1 MLTFSLIYCYYDAM
15 SFATSQQIDKYLEL
29 YKDVPVTFSKEIM
42 DVLSFDVKQ
51 AYVRASGG
59 QWPCII
65 NSVSM
70 IDAKI
75 ICNKN
80 SGLLKNISTKSFS
93 NAALRFS
100 FADADSKEPVS
111 FFVNIKLLGVS
122 DYQMPDLVLVSLS
135 YTQRAPDALIERLG
149 KVISANVNVQ
159 RFPNEKILLSDVNM
173 RRIGLSKKETVIFI
187 EGVPRRCIL
196 QNVSFSGAT
205 VYMMGVASFLKNKI
219 VTLKFEFLDPDIAM
233 AVKGKTCKARALE
246 DRKDLVSLTIEYES
260 QKVPM
265 NYQLCLNKYFELPK
279 KLLTTNAQEPME
291 ETDE

>member
-1 MLTFSLIYCYYDAM
+1 M
-15 SFATSQQIDKYLEL
+15 SFATSQQIDRYLEL

-42 DVLSFDVKQ
+42 EVLFFDVKQ

-65 NSVSM
+65 NSASM

-75 ICNKN
+75 ICNRN

-93 NAALRFS
+93 NASLRFS
-100 FADADSKEPVS
+100 FADEDSKEPVS
-111 FFVNIKLLGVS
+111 FFVNIRLLGVS
-122 DYQMPDLVLVSLS
+122 DYQMPDLALVSLE

-149 KVISANVNVQ
+149 KVISASVNAK
-159 RFPNEKILLSDVNM
+159 RSPNEKIVLSDMNM
-173 RRIGLSKKETVIFI
+173 RRIALSKKETVIFI

-205 VYMMGVASFLKNKI
+205 VYMMGVASFLKNRT
-219 VTLKFEFLDPDIAM
+219 VTLKFEFLDPDTAIAI
-233 AVKGKTCKARALE
+233 KGKTLKARPLE

-260 QKVPM
+260 QKIPM
-265 NYQLCLNKYFELPK
+265 NYQLYLNRYFELPK
-279 KLLTTNAQEPME
+279 KLLAPDTQEPME
-291 ETDE
+291 DSDE

>member
-1 MLTFSLIYCYYDAM
+1 MLTFSIFYCYYNGM
-15 SFATSQQIDKYLEL
+15 SFATSQQIDRYLEL

-42 DVLSFDVKQ
+42 EVLFFDVKQ

-65 NSVSM
+65 NSASM

-75 ICNKN
+75 ICNRN

-93 NAALRFS
+93 NASLRFS
-100 FADADSKEPVS
+100 FADEDSKEPVS
-111 FFVNIKLLGVS
+111 FFVNIRLLGVS
-122 DYQMPDLVLVSLS
+122 DYQMPDLALVSLE

-149 KVISANVNVQ
+149 KVISASVNAK
-159 RFPNEKILLSDVNM
+159 RSPNEKIVLSDMNM
-173 RRIGLSKKETVIFI
+173 RRIALSKKETVIFI

-205 VYMMGVASFLKNKI
+205 VYMMGVASFLKNRT
-219 VTLKFEFLDPDIAM
+219 VTLKFEFLDPDTAIAI
-233 AVKGKTCKARALE
+233 KGKTLKARPLE

-260 QKVPM
+260 QKIPM
-265 NYQLCLNKYFELPK
+265 NYQLYLNRYFELPK
-279 KLLTTNAQEPME
+279 KLLAPDTQEPME
-291 ETDE
+291 DSDE

>member
-1 MLTFSLIYCYYDAM
+1 M

-29 YKDVPVTFSKEIM
+29 YRDVPVTFSKEIIE
-42 DVLSFDVKQ
+42 VLSFDVKQ

-65 NSVSM
+65 NSASM
-70 IDAKI
+70 IGAKI

-93 NAALRFS
+93 NVALRFS
-100 FADADSKEPVS
+100 FADRDSKEPIS
-111 FFVNIKLLGVS
+111 FFVNIRLLGVS
-122 DYQMPDLVLVSLS
+122 DYQMPDLALVSLE
-135 YTQRAPDALIERLG
+135 YTQRAPEALIERLG
-149 KVISANVNVQ
+149 KVISANVNTQ
-159 RFPNEKILLSDVNM
+159 RFPNEKIILSDVNM
-173 RRIGLSKKETVIFI
+173 RRIALSKKETVVFI

-205 VYMMGVASFLKNKI
+205 VYMMGVASFLKDKT
-219 VTLKFEFLDPDIAM
+219 VTLKFEFLDPDTVI

-265 NYQLCLNKYFELPK
+265 NYHLYLNRYFELPK
-279 KLLTTNAQEPME
+279 KLLATDSQMPME
-291 ETDE
+291 NADE